1 MHDEWWAPS
10 SIIFSNVKHTLW
22 GTLPAFSGTYLY
34 FSTYSHSFKVMIG
47 VASITHSFRL
57 KTEPTKHVLF
67 IVCALDVGN
76 LLDVHLA
83 AVKSGHVQPIQI
95 RRPSC
100 ALRSYHLPR
109 SVLLSYINPHHNIQ
123 SLSRAWSGKNEVRPL
138 TPPIFPISSPCHVAT
153 TSSHDVSNTL
163 NKKNHTT
170 ASSTPTKPAAAL
182 SIVIEVLERVERSQ
196 RIWIPNYYG

>member
-1 MHDEWWAPS
+1 MMNDEPHPALS
-10 SIIFSNVKHTLW
+10 CLMSNTPCTLW

-34 FSTYSHSFKVMIG
+34 FSLERIG

-123 SLSRAWSGKNEVRPL
+123 SLSRAWSGKNEVRP
-138 TPPIFPISSPCHVAT
+138 
-153 TSSHDVSNTL
+153 
-163 NKKNHTT
+163 
-170 ASSTPTKPAAAL
+170 
-182 SIVIEVLERVERSQ
+182 
-196 RIWIPNYYG
+196 

>member
-1 MHDEWWAPS
+1 MGYTS
-10 SIIFSNVKHTLW
+10 SIQWHLFVFL
-22 GTLPAFSGTYLY
+22 
-34 FSTYSHSFKVMIG
+34 YSHSFKVMIG

-123 SLSRAWSGKNEVRPL
+123 PLSRAWSGKNEVCPL
-138 TPPIFPISSPCHVAT
+138 DNATHHSDLHATSTLT
-153 TSSHDVSNTL
+153 TS
-163 NKKNHTT
+163 
-170 ASSTPTKPAAAL
+170 
-182 SIVIEVLERVERSQ
+182 RS
-196 RIWIPNYYG
+196 R